1 MFAKVVAVSKKKKDT
16 PVKVTFIGY
25 DKCLAAY
32 NSHVDSFVWLDLEC
46 SPIYE
51 MFKMF
56 SVMDYMNHAIF
67 TIFIEIM

>member
-1 MFAKVVAVSKKKKDT
+1 MVAVSKKKKDT

-32 NSHVDSFVWLDLEC
+32 YNSHVDSFVWLDLEC

-51 MFKMF
+51 MF